1 MAALRKVPSEISED
15 DALAEGKHYYTSR
28 HNTWKTRTQSV
39 SGGQLAGKA
48 NFNGEA
54 IRRNRRLSH
63 GKAHSLPCLL
73 FCSTLSFSS
82 MSRLCACF
90 SLYSIGTADHYAAE
104 QTNSLSDLAN
114 F

>member
-1 MAALRKVPSEISED
+1 MAALRKVPSEVSED
-15 DALAEGKHYYTSR
+15 DALAEGKHYFHNAR

-48 NFNGEA
+48 TFNGEA

-73 FCSTLSFSS
+73 FSSTLSFSYI
-82 MSRLCACF
+82 SRLSTCF
-90 SLYSIGTADHYAAE
+90 SLCSTGTADYYAA
-104 QTNSLSDLAN
+104 Q
-114 F
+114 